1 MNTDKKK
8 TNEDKNQQ
16 SKSKE
21 VVKKELTEEEKA
33 RIEEYRQRAK
43 AKPPKLK
50 KTKAE
55 PGTMATGFQD
65 PEDDLLCAKVSEALG
80 TADPDLLT
88 HLLDQVIKS
97 FKGVVSADGL
107 DEDKGVEAAN
117 RAMAILTGIQ
127 PRDEIESM
135 LAVQMIGV
143 HNMAMETMGR
153 AMLGGQTFEGR
164 QCNVNFATK
173 MLRTFIAQVE
183 TLKRYRGGGE
193 QKMIVE
199 HVHVNEGGQAVV
211 GTVNTRGRENSQSR
225 E

>member
-1 MNTDKKK
+1 VNSYRK
-8 TNEDKNQQ
+8 TNEDNSQR
-16 SKSKE
+16 SNSKE

-33 RIEEYRQRAK
+33 RIEEYHQRAK

-55 PGTMATGFQD
+55 PGTVAIDFED
-65 PEDDLLCAKVSEALG
+65 PQDDLLYAKVSEALG

-88 HLLDQVIKS
+88 HLLDQVVKS

-183 TLKRYRGGGE
+183 TLKRYRGGE
-193 QKMIVE
+193 QRMIVE

-211 GTVNTRGRENSQSR
+211 GTVNTGGRENSQSR
-225 E
+225 G